1 MPGCF
6 IDQRERSNE
15 ELKSKCRKEREMLW
29 ESKVKG
35 SSVFQNISKGMSN
48 LQKGCGSLFY
58 SQVGRGNLSLH
69 ELNKGTLVYSQA
81 KGQGLQASH

>member
-1 MPGCF
+1 
-6 IDQRERSNE
+6 
-15 ELKSKCRKEREMLW
+15 MLW

-81 KGQGLQASH
+81 KGQGLQASHWVQL

>member
-1 MPGCF
+1 
-6 IDQRERSNE
+6 
-15 ELKSKCRKEREMLW
+15 MLW

-35 SSVFQNISKGMSN
+35 SSVFQNISKGMSS
-48 LQKGCGSLFY
+48 LQKGCDSLFY
-58 SQVGRGNLSLH
+58 SQVGRGKLSLH